1 MTRVIDLLT
10 ATGSDLDEFGRAL
23 DIERLGD
30 PLECD
35 SHYRKRLI
43 DENEQRKLKR
53 TPMSDMTLRDYFAAK
68 AMQGML
74 ANGDWVTNMVN
85 ATGQEADEV
94 VGIAAYEI
102 ADAMLRERAK

>member
-43 DENEQRKLKR
+43 NENEQRKLKR
-53 TPMSDMTLRDYFAAK
+53 TPMSDMTLLDYFAAK
-68 AMQGML
+68 AMASML
-74 ANGDWVTNMVN
+74 DKHN
-85 ATGQEADEV
+85 A
-94 VGIAAYEI
+94 AAQLDPSLTACCAYRY